1 MDNIQSIFNELE
13 LKRKKSRAIFI
24 FLNVLSF
31 LMVAGLVVLNLF
43 AIRFNPTANHSGGV
57 NTSEV
62 IFLFITLSILSGLSS
77 FVTSLISFFV
87 FRKKAVNAKEQIE
100 AIQHEVSLH
109 KKVEGSYKTEDKDVL
124 LMERITRI
132 KNKY

>member
-1 MDNIQSIFNELE
+1 MHNAQLIFNELE
-13 LKRKKSRAIFI
+13 KKRKKSRGIFI
-24 FLNVLSF
+24 FLNILSF
-31 LMVAGLVVLNLF
+31 IMVAGLVVLNLF

-77 FVTSLISFFV
+77 FITSLISFFV
-87 FRKKAVNAKEQIE
+87 FRKKAIRAKEQMH
-100 AIQHEVSLH
+100 AIQHEVSLY
-109 KKVEGSYKTEDKDVL
+109 KKVEGSYKTEDKEVL
-124 LMERITRI
+124 LMERITKI